1 MTETQREQIIFWQ
14 YTLQLWLEKKKTKKL
29 LVCSWAEN
37 V

>member
-14 YTLQLWLEKKKTKKL
+14 YTLQLWLEKKTKKL

>member
-14 YTLQLWLEKKKTKKL
+14 YTLQLWLEKKKKL